1 MISQTQ
7 LDAVIHQAESGPL
20 DEALLARLRSAHPGV
35 HFTCCL
41 DDDVVVNA
49 KPIAERPGFN
59 VYLVNSSQHCSVLS
73 NDLDAASGI
82 VLAEVIAD

>member
-7 LDAVIHQAESGPL
+7 LEDVIRQAESAPL
-20 DEALLARLRSAHPGV
+20 DATLLASLRSAHPGV
-35 HFTCCL
+35 HFTCCM
-41 DDDVVVNA
+41 DDDVTVNA
-49 KPIAERPGFN
+49 RPIAERPGFN

-82 VLAEVIAD
+82 VLAEVVAD